1 MNKHCYRVIFSKT
14 QQQFIVVSEIAKT
27 AGQAKSEGKISAE
40 TESMKTL
47 AKLTAL
53 FSPIPQSVFQPLSF
67 ALLCAWGLVS
77 MQSAYANPTNSP
89 LMIQADPTAQAN
101 QRPQVMEA
109 ANGTPQVNIQT
120 PNQQGL
126 SYNRYSQFDVDKKGA
141 ILNNSRKDTQ
151 TQLGG
156 WVQANPYLAGGEAK
170 VIVNEVN
177 SNKPSQLKGYVEVAG
192 QKADVIIANP
202 SGLHCEGC
210 GVINADRAT
219 LTTGKPQLKQGHLD
233 HFVVEKGKVTVSGKG
248 LDNSQSNYTDI
259 IAREAE
265 INAGVWSKK
274 AVNVTTGKNKVSKN
288 NDAVQI
294 IHSKS
299 QNNQKE
305 ENVTEYAL
313 DVSNL
318 GGMYAEKIHLIGTEA
333 GLGVRNAGHI
343 GASAGDVVIDVNG
356 KIVNQHRI
364 QAQQH
369 VILNAKGDKGT
380 IDNMASAQVLAN
392 QGRINVQ
399 AEKTL
404 TQSGVIGAKQ
414 QIAVQAEAITQS
426 KTGEIQ
432 GGEVRLTAQGQVVN
446 RGLVNSQTEQ
456 PISTAKTVIQASHI
470 QNVGT
475 GRIYGDHVALMA
487 DSLHNHDETTE
498 TTSSPII
505 AARKRLDLGVKQITN
520 QNHQYSGNTTGATAL
535 YSDGSLH
542 VGAGLDAQDKVMG
555 QAAVLNNHSALI
567 ESQGNMQLNVAKIH
581 NTNDFFATELQ
592 VISEQEV
599 DWHYI
604 VPQGVAESE
613 LRFDTRLL
621 HWRNQSRGRN
631 GWVVNS
637 KPKAIHKP
645 HNGDVQSNYL
655 PEVNQC
661 MNGTQGAGCEFL
673 IDSYYFPHDPAWQYF
688 AIKPSIRDNVASLL
702 NEAKVPVAP
711 IAPVEPV
718 APTNPN
724 ANAQQEY
731 EEKLA
736 QYQQQKAI
744 YDNAY
749 QVYLQEKAHFDEKV
763 KPAYLQWVKDNENHF
778 TELSNAIVQHNQR
791 RASAAGRDYRNYW
804 SHRVNRQVVKE
815 DVVIQTQAG
824 AILAGGDLKI
834 DTQQFVNDKSRVL
847 TGGQLQLQGDL
858 FQRQADG
865 LQFTESYG
873 SKYYSY
879 LRKRKSKTS
888 SGRNKYQRRN
898 ERWYSGLLSNT
909 QKSITLP
916 VANVFEQYEFDQDS
930 LVIKSTGEHLALP
943 NSSLYK
949 LNPAAE
955 SHVLVETDS
964 AFTNRKKWLSSD
976 YMFNMLRADHNL
988 VHKRLGDGYY
998 EQRLIRDQ
1006 INQLTGRQFLGNHQD
1021 METQYKALMDN
1032 GITFA
1037 KKFHLTPGI
1046 SLSPEQ
1052 VAQLTSDIVWFEQ
1065 QTVTL
1070 PDGST
1075 QQVLAP
1081 RVYAVVQKG
1090 DVTSQ
1095 GTLLSANHVDLHAH
1109 TIRNQGTIAGRK
1121 IAILENQQLTNLGTL
1136 TGDLVHIQTDGDVIN
1151 QGNIRAEH
1159 ALSLDVGGDLIQQS
1173 TTQTSHVNA
1182 GHYRQSDTHL
1192 DRKALLHVTG
1202 KEGTLQV
1209 SAKNIQLI
1217 GADILNEGLGDT
1229 TITAKNQLKLTA
1241 LETVK
1246 EEKIG
1251 HGDHYRHERVQDVI
1265 VSHVKGAGDVK
1276 LQAYNIATEGAK
1288 LESTK
1293 KLTALAEN
1301 DLVLNAAVKRLDY
1314 DEYHHTKSGS
1324 FISKTKQTSYD
1335 AINAST
1341 HQGSQLVAQDI
1352 VLQAGNQLNSAG
1364 LAVKAK
1370 QAIQADAKTIELGT
1384 VTDQRHETHW
1394 SKRSKSGLAASAKGG
1409 VATVGYQ
1416 RSNAGSH
1423 HNTFDETLKV
1433 SHLEAEGDIRLNAN
1447 DALTLN
1453 ATQLQAEQDIYL
1465 VGKTVDINAVDETHR
1480 NRYSRYSK
1488 ASGIGINMVYNPIA
1502 VGRDK
1507 YQQRE
1512 QQGATKGI
1520 IGQITGIK
1528 AITDTVEMT
1537 ARGLMPYIKHQR
1549 SQANQF
1555 GEQTVAKTAEI
1566 DSKGDLKIFATG
1578 GDITTQGSQISVGKT
1593 AEFNATGNVNFDVAT
1608 DRYRQNADAASRAA
1622 ELNGLNKYVAGIA
1635 TSRQRGNQ
1643 SLHEEKGTLISVG
1656 GDSQVIAQEGNITG
1670 KGLSLVSE
1678 GKNELKA
1685 KGNVILETARTE
1697 QNGVQG
1703 RKSHGIGELTIS
1715 ETEHFFGYHRER
1727 YNQEGDTLT
1736 HQGSQI
1742 ASLNSHVKIEA
1753 GQDYRQVSSSLLAKD
1768 TLDVTAQNLY
1778 FDATHNLQRH
1788 QQSQSD
1794 LKIGQFSRIKSPI
1807 IDMIQT
1813 TERLVKN
1820 KAASDRLKVANAMGL
1835 AAQGYALYD
1844 NINKIANQRYSSAY
1858 LLRVESGVGVAH
1870 SRQKQEVEMRIS
1882 QGNLLN
1888 AAHIHLNA
1896 GTDKTAS
1903 TSAEAGNIRLTHTT
1917 LTSRDDKGQRI
1928 AGSTLSL
1935 TGRQIDIHAGESR
1948 TKERSR
1954 GQNIG
1959 AEVGVFAQ
1967 FGPQSGVGA
1976 YATLGGG
1983 NQKVNGD
1990 SLSYHNSQLDSE
2002 HVTLRSRQDMHLVGA
2017 KVQGKRVDIEAGG
2030 NLHIES
2036 RQDESRFDSRSTQAG
2051 VNAEMSFGNAWS
2063 ANGNV
2068 SAERGKSNYKQVRE
2082 LSGIMAEEGG
2092 YHVMAENVHLKGA
2105 VIAST
2110 NPAQSELT
2118 TNRFSFEDIK
2128 NESSYSASSASI
2140 SGGYSKGR
2148 EYYRDADTHK
2158 VVSAGSKNAEFIAGK
2173 KGANFNAG
2181 LPMHSEG
2188 SEESLTKATLT
2199 AGRITLNKDS
2209 QPIETTADAL
2219 GINTDLSQAQREVS
2233 KPKDVTQLLAEHKA
2247 IAKAVGEIKSAV
2259 EIYTSN
2265 QQEEAELAV
2274 KRAKKALAQA
2284 EQTGNQ
2290 AEITQKQTALFA
2302 AEEAQAKWGDKGE
2315 YKRTAERLTTL
2326 LTGILA
2332 KQAAGG
2338 IATQLISPEVNQW
2351 IKEATTND
2359 KGETDKIANTLAHA
2373 IWGAIE
2379 ATANRGNPT
2388 SGALAAA
2395 SAELAAPMLAKVL
2408 YNKDKAEQLTAEE
2421 KAQITALSSMTAAVA
2436 GGLTAQG
2443 SRQSNTTVSSL
2454 THASIGGEIGKI
2466 AVENN
2471 FLLNKQAEKYLTKE
2485 EKELFKKLKAE
2496 GVEDIEQYQDAYL
2509 QAETKEER
2517 KQVIQAYQ
2525 QAVEAAG
2532 EKIVALYKQG
2542 VLSDDDYLALAS
2554 SFASSISRGIRDA
2567 QLKGKVNSN
2576 AGLLEQD
2583 PLQRNAIFWTPA
2595 GMMNSEHL
2603 AQLNDIYLDK
2613 QVQAGKITPEEREIR
2628 RERLRLLAGSV
2639 ADINVN
2645 LDEMIEGIK
2654 AGDIA
2659 IVASTLAVRKLLGK
2673 KADKAAPTPQEDVE
2687 KLGKHNPNWNPHL
2700 NERISQRE
2708 AGFYL
2713 KEQRLNKE
2721 ASQIAS
2727 SISLPIKAKVWLTH
2741 IINGER
2747 KGNLFVGGHTTLG
2760 NVIVDKVIKE
2770 YPNGVYEARVL
2781 IPNPKAKTDPDAP
2794 KFLEKLGKNKDS
2806 ASMMFPRTWTE
2817 DRLKV
2822 ELEHAFRNR
2831 SRVEKTENTW
2841 SGTTKSG
2848 VKVEW
2853 VINKDGYLSTV
2864 YPTREQ

>member
-40 TESMKTL
+40 AESMKTL

-53 FSPIPQSVFQPLSF
+53 FLPIPQSVFKPLSF
-67 ALLCAWGLVS
+67 ALLCTWGLVS
-77 MQSAYANPTNSP
+77 IQSAYANPTNSP
-89 LMIQADPTAQAN
+89 LIIQADPTAQAN

-233 HFVVEKGKVTVSGKG
+233 HFVVEKGKVTLSGKG

-364 QAQQH
+364 QAHQH

-404 TQSGVIGAKQ
+404 NQSGVIGAKQ

-542 VGAGLDAQDKVMG
+542 VGAGLDAQDKVIG

-592 VISEQEV
+592 VVSEQEV

-621 HWRNQSRGRN
+621 RWRNQSRGRN

-736 QYQQQKAI
+736 QYRQQKVV

-964 AFTNRKKWLSSD
+964 AFTNRKKWLSGD

-1095 GTLLSANHVDLHAH
+1095 ATLLSANHVDLHAH

-1341 HQGSQLVAQDI
+1341 HQGSQLMAQDI

-1364 LAVKAK
+1364 LVVKAK

-1416 RSNAGSH
+1416 RSKAGSH

-1433 SHLEAEGDIRLNAN
+1433 SHLEAEGNIRLNAN

-1465 VGKTVDINAVDETHR
+1465 VGKTVDINAVEETHR
-1480 NRYSRYSK
+1480 NHYSRYSK

-1520 IGQITGIK
+1520 VGQITGIK

-1697 QNGVQG
+1697 QNGAQG
-1703 RKSHGIGELTIS
+1703 RKSHGIGELTTS

-1844 NINKIANQRYSSAY
+1844 NINKMANQRYSSAY

-1870 SRQKQEVEMRIS
+1870 SRQKQEVETRIS

-1888 AAHIHLNA
+1888 ATHIHLNA

-1935 TGRQIDIHAGESR
+1935 TGRQIDIQAGESR

-1959 AEVGVFAQ
+1959 AEVGAFAQ
-1967 FGPQSGVGA
+1967 VGAQSGMGA

-1983 NQKVNGD
+1983 NQKANGD

-2051 VNAEMSFGNAWS
+2051 VNAEVSFGNAWS

-2092 YHVMAENVHLKGA
+2092 YHVVAENVHLKGA

-2188 SEESLTKATLT
+2188 GEEGLTKATLT

-2233 KPKDVTQLLAEHKA
+2233 KPKDVTQLLAEQKE

-2290 AEITQKQTALFA
+2290 TEIRQKQTALLA

-2388 SGALAAA
+2388 SGAIAAA

-2408 YNKDKAEQLTAEE
+2408 YNKDKAEHLTAEE
-2421 KAQITALSSMTAAVA
+2421 KAQITALSSITAAVA

-2443 SRQSNTTVSSL
+2443 SSQSNTTVSSL
-2454 THASIGGEIGKI
+2454 THASIGGEIGKV

-2485 EKELFKKLKAE
+2485 ERELFKKLKAE

-2532 EKIVALYKQG
+2532 EKIVALYKKG

-2567 QLKGKVNSN
+2567 QLKSKVNSN
-2576 AGLLEQD
+2576 ASLLEQD

-2613 QVQAGKITPEEREIR
+2613 QVQTGKITPEEREIR

-2673 KADKAAPTPQEDVE
+2673 KADKAAPTPQADVE

-2727 SISLPIKAKVWLTH
+2727 SISLPIKAKVWIKH
-2741 IINGER
+2741 ILGGE
-2747 KGNLFVGGHTTLG
+2747 KTGNFFSGGHTTLG

-2770 YPNGVYEARVL
+2770 YPNGVYKARVL
-2781 IPNPKAKTDPDAP
+2781 IPNPKAQTDPTAP
-2794 KFLEKLGKNKDS
+2794 KFLEKRGKNQDS
-2806 ASMMFPRTWTE
+2806 VSMMFPRTWTE

-2831 SRVEKTENTW
+2831 SRVADTKNKWE
-2841 SGTTKSG
+2841 GTTKSG

-2864 YPTREQ
+2864 YPTEKQ

>member
-27 AGQAKSEGKISAE
+27 AEQAKSEGKISAE
-40 TESMKTL
+40 AESMKTL

-53 FSPIPQSVFQPLSF
+53 FPPIPQSVFKPLSF

-77 MQSAYANPTNSP
+77 IHSAYANPTNSP

-404 TQSGVIGAKQ
+404 NQSGVIGAKQ

-456 PISTAKTVIQASHI
+456 PISTAKAVIKASHI
-470 QNVGT
+470 QNIGT

-542 VGAGLDAQDKVMG
+542 VGAGLDAQDKVIG

-581 NTNDFFATELQ
+581 NMNDFFATELQ
-592 VISEQEV
+592 VVSEQEV

-621 HWRNQSRGRN
+621 RWRNQSRGRN

-661 MNGTQGAGCEFL
+661 MNGTQSAGCEFL

-688 AIKPSIRDNVASLL
+688 AIKPNIRDNVASLL

-847 TGGQLQLQGDL
+847 AGSQLQLQGDL
-858 FQRQADG
+858 LQRQADG

-879 LRKRKSKTS
+879 LRKRKSKSS

-1052 VAQLTSDIVWFEQ
+1052 VAQLTSDIVWIEQ

-1109 TIRNQGTIAGRK
+1109 TLRNQGTIAGRK

-1251 HGDHYRHERVQDVI
+1251 QGDHYRHERVQDVI

-1433 SHLEAEGDIRLNAN
+1433 SHLEAEGNIRLNAN

-1465 VGKTVDINAVDETHR
+1465 VGKTVDINAVEETHR
-1480 NRYSRYSK
+1480 NRYGRYSK

-1753 GQDYRQVSSSLLAKD
+1753 GQDYRQVSSSVLAKD

-1844 NINKIANQRYSSAY
+1844 NINKMANQRYSSAY

-1967 FGPQSGVGA
+1967 VGPQSGVGA

-2051 VNAEMSFGNAWS
+2051 VNAEVSFGNAWS

-2092 YHVMAENVHLKGA
+2092 YHVTAENVHLKGA

-2158 VVSAGSKNAEFIAGK
+2158 VVSAGSKDAEFIAGK

-2209 QPIETTADAL
+2209 RPIETTADAL

-2233 KPKDVTQLLAEHKA
+2233 KPKDVTQLLAEQKQFSKSVEDVAMA
-2247 IAKAVGEIKSAV
+2247 IDTFTTNLYQEAKQKEKQAKDAFEAAKKEGNPEKIEAARRFYREAVVGAENWEMGGKYKQAADAITATITLVLAGKPIESIATGALSPYVNQAIKVVTQDIPELNLPAHVVWGAVESHLMGSNAMSGAIAVGVGEVTAHYLAKEIYQKDVRELSEAEKQQISVISQITSAIASGLTSTLSGDNAASIVQNLSVDSQVTQNAIENNFAKAVISGSKIVIKAAKKRFKNGRLSVDDLKEALKEEGLDIADNIYTLADGELSWDDALAVIDLIVGTELNTANKGKSAQMLNELNE
-2259 EIYTSN
+2259 EISKRIIKKVDGYEVRHIDVGSTGQWNKHLNKPEPNTIYKLSN
-2265 QQEEAELAV
+2265 GHQYKTDELGRVSEAKGNLKLEKSDRNTYQQRMAGGECRLETDCGGHLLASMFGGAGEGLNLV
-2274 KRAKKALAQA
+2274 AMDGMLNGVKGKWYQMEMQWKRALEKGQKV
-2284 EQTGNQ
+2284 EVSIKPIYDGN
-2290 AEITQKQTALFA
+2290 
-2302 AEEAQAKWGDKGE
+2302 G
-2315 YKRTAERLTTL
+2315 KRPHEF
-2326 LTGILA
+2326 
-2332 KQAAGG
+2332 
-2338 IATQLISPEVNQW
+2338 S
-2351 IKEATTND
+2351 
-2359 KGETDKIANTLAHA
+2359 
-2373 IWGAIE
+2373 
-2379 ATANRGNPT
+2379 
-2388 SGALAAA
+2388 
-2395 SAELAAPMLAKVL
+2395 
-2408 YNKDKAEQLTAEE
+2408 
-2421 KAQITALSSMTAAVA
+2421 
-2436 GGLTAQG
+2436 
-2443 SRQSNTTVSSL
+2443 
-2454 THASIGGEIGKI
+2454 
-2466 AVENN
+2466 
-2471 FLLNKQAEKYLTKE
+2471 
-2485 EKELFKKLKAE
+2485 
-2496 GVEDIEQYQDAYL
+2496 IEQNINGI
-2509 QAETKEER
+2509 
-2517 KQVIQAYQ
+2517 IQPRQ
-2525 QAVEAAG
+2525 IIKNTAAG
-2532 EKIVALYKQG
+2532 E
-2542 VLSDDDYLALAS
+2542 
-2554 SFASSISRGIRDA
+2554 
-2567 QLKGKVNSN
+2567 
-2576 AGLLEQD
+2576 
-2583 PLQRNAIFWTPA
+2583 
-2595 GMMNSEHL
+2595 
-2603 AQLNDIYLDK
+2603 
-2613 QVQAGKITPEEREIR
+2613 
-2628 RERLRLLAGSV
+2628 
-2639 ADINVN
+2639 
-2645 LDEMIEGIK
+2645 
-2654 AGDIA
+2654 
-2659 IVASTLAVRKLLGK
+2659 
-2673 KADKAAPTPQEDVE
+2673 
-2687 KLGKHNPNWNPHL
+2687 
-2700 NERISQRE
+2700 
-2708 AGFYL
+2708 
-2713 KEQRLNKE
+2713 
-2721 ASQIAS
+2721 
-2727 SISLPIKAKVWLTH
+2727 
-2741 IINGER
+2741 
-2747 KGNLFVGGHTTLG
+2747 
-2760 NVIVDKVIKE
+2760 
-2770 YPNGVYEARVL
+2770 
-2781 IPNPKAKTDPDAP
+2781 
-2794 KFLEKLGKNKDS
+2794 
-2806 ASMMFPRTWTE
+2806 
-2817 DRLKV
+2817 
-2822 ELEHAFRNR
+2822 
-2831 SRVEKTENTW
+2831 
-2841 SGTTKSG
+2841 
-2848 VKVEW
+2848 
-2853 VINKDGYLSTV
+2853 
-2864 YPTREQ
+2864 

>member
-40 TESMKTL
+40 AESMKTL

-53 FSPIPQSVFQPLSF
+53 FLPIPQSVFKPLSF
-67 ALLCAWGLVS
+67 ALLCTWGLVS
-77 MQSAYANPTNSP
+77 IQSAYANPTNSP
-89 LMIQADPTAQAN
+89 LIIQADPTAQAN

-233 HFVVEKGKVTVSGKG
+233 HFVVEKGKVTLSGKG

-364 QAQQH
+364 QAHQH

-446 RGLVNSQTEQ
+446 RGLVNSKVEDDT
-456 PISTAKTVIQASHI
+456 PAKTVIKADKI
-470 QNVGT
+470 ENVGT

-535 YSDGSLH
+535 YSDGTLH

-592 VISEQEV
+592 VVSEKEV

-736 QYQQQKAI
+736 QYHQQKVV

-791 RASAAGRDYRNYW
+791 RASAAGRDYRSYW

-847 TGGQLQLQGDL
+847 AGGQLQLQGDL
-858 FQRQADG
+858 LQRQADG

-964 AFTNRKKWLSSD
+964 AFTNRKKWLSGD

-1070 PDGST
+1070 PDGGT
-1075 QQVLAP
+1075 QQVLVP

-1229 TITAKNQLKLTA
+1229 TIIAKNQLKLTA

-1288 LESTK
+1288 FESAK

-1341 HQGSQLVAQDI
+1341 HQGSQLMAQDI

-1364 LAVKAK
+1364 LVVKAK

-1433 SHLEAEGDIRLNAN
+1433 SHLAAEGNIRLNAN

-1480 NRYSRYSK
+1480 NHYSRYSK

-1520 IGQITGIK
+1520 VGQITGIK

-1555 GEQTVAKTAEI
+1555 GEQTIAKTAEI

-1697 QNGVQG
+1697 QNGAQG
-1703 RKSHGIGELTIS
+1703 RKSHGIGELTTS

-1742 ASLNSHVKIEA
+1742 ASLNSYVKIEA

-1844 NINKIANQRYSSAY
+1844 NINKMANQRYSSAY
-1858 LLRVESGVGVAH
+1858 LLRVESGVGVTH

-1888 AAHIHLNA
+1888 ATHIHLNA
-1896 GTDKTAS
+1896 GRDKTAS

-1917 LTSRDDKGQRI
+1917 LASRDDKGQRI

-1935 TGRQIDIHAGESR
+1935 TGRQIDIQVGESR

-1959 AEVGVFAQ
+1959 AEVGAFAQ
-1967 FGPQSGVGA
+1967 VGAQSGMGA

-2051 VNAEMSFGNAWS
+2051 VNAEVSFGNAWS

-2092 YHVMAENVHLKGA
+2092 YHVVAENVYLKGA

-2233 KPKDVTQLLAEHKA
+2233 KPKDVTQLLAEQKE

-2265 QQEEAELAV
+2265 QQEETELAV

-2332 KQAAGG
+2332 KQTAGG

-2388 SGALAAA
+2388 SGAIAAA

-2421 KAQITALSSMTAAVA
+2421 KAQITALSSITAAVA

-2443 SRQSNTTVSSL
+2443 SSQSNTTVSSL
-2454 THASIGGEIGKI
+2454 THASIGGEIGKV

-2485 EKELFKKLKAE
+2485 ERELFKKLKAE

-2525 QAVEAAG
+2525 QAVETAG
-2532 EKIVALYKQG
+2532 QKIVALYKQG

-2567 QLKGKVNSN
+2567 QLKSKLNSN
-2576 AGLLEQD
+2576 ASLLEQD

-2727 SISLPIKAKVWLTH
+2727 SISLPIKAKVWLKH

-2781 IPNPKAKTDPDAP
+2781 IPNPKAQTDPTAP
-2794 KFLEKLGKNKDS
+2794 KFLEKRGKNQDS

-2831 SRVEKTENTW
+2831 SRVPKTEDKW
-2841 SGTTKSG
+2841 EGTTKSG

-2864 YPTREQ
+2864 YPTEKQ

>member
-40 TESMKTL
+40 AESMKTL

-53 FSPIPQSVFQPLSF
+53 FSPIPQSVFKPLSF

-77 MQSAYANPTNSP
+77 IHSAYAHPTNSP

-156 WVQANPYLAGGEAK
+156 WVQSNPYLAGGEAK

-233 HFVVEKGKVTVSGKG
+233 HFVVEKGKVTVGGKG

-1109 TIRNQGTIAGRK
+1109 TLRNQGTIAGRK

-1151 QGNIRAEH
+1151 QGNIRAEQ

-1844 NINKIANQRYSSAY
+1844 NINKMANQRYSSAY

-1870 SRQKQEVEMRIS
+1870 SRQKQEVETRIS

-1888 AAHIHLNA
+1888 ATHIHLNA

-1935 TGRQIDIHAGESR
+1935 TGRQIDIQAGESR

-1959 AEVGVFAQ
+1959 AEVGAFAQ
-1967 FGPQSGVGA
+1967 VGPQSGMGA

-1990 SLSYHNSQLDSE
+1990 SLSYHNSQLDGE
-2002 HVTLRSRQDMHLVGA
+2002 HVILRSRQDMHLVGA

-2092 YHVMAENVHLKGA
+2092 YHVVAENVHLKGA

-2173 KGANFNAG
+2173 KGASFNAG

-2233 KPKDVTQLLAEHKA
+2233 KPKDVTQLLAEQKE

-2290 AEITQKQTALFA
+2290 TEIRQKQTALFA

-2351 IKEATTND
+2351 IKQATTND

-2388 SGALAAA
+2388 SGAIAAA

-2408 YNKDKAEQLTAEE
+2408 YNKDKAEHLTAEE
-2421 KAQITALSSMTAAVA
+2421 KAQITALSSITAAVA

-2443 SRQSNTTVSSL
+2443 SSQSNTTVSSL
-2454 THASIGGEIGKI
+2454 TNASIGGEIGKI

-2471 FLLNKQAEKYLTKE
+2471 YLSLKDVSAYQRALKKAIQNGESVEEVHKYFKALSEKQRAMLLETCDIDCRVTVPNELLAAIGFADDLSGLVNSWVRGLPLEEQTKFYQLVEAENIKMIQALKAKQGSVEKGVELAMDMARFFAKE
-2485 EKELFKKLKAE
+2485 ETISSSSAKKSLYDPKQIRHK
-2496 GVEDIEQYQDAYL
+2496 IEKGF
-2509 QAETKEER
+2509 EKEEVKSTTVVMKAR
-2517 KQVIQAYQ
+2517 
-2525 QAVEAAG
+2525 
-2532 EKIVALYKQG
+2532 
-2542 VLSDDDYLALAS
+2542 
-2554 SFASSISRGIRDA
+2554 
-2567 QLKGKVNSN
+2567 
-2576 AGLLEQD
+2576 
-2583 PLQRNAIFWTPA
+2583 
-2595 GMMNSEHL
+2595 SEL
-2603 AQLNDIYLDK
+2603 
-2613 QVQAGKITPEEREIR
+2613 
-2628 RERLRLLAGSV
+2628 
-2639 ADINVN
+2639 
-2645 LDEMIEGIK
+2645 
-2654 AGDIA
+2654 
-2659 IVASTLAVRKLLGK
+2659 
-2673 KADKAAPTPQEDVE
+2673 
-2687 KLGKHNPNWNPHL
+2687 
-2700 NERISQRE
+2700 
-2708 AGFYL
+2708 
-2713 KEQRLNKE
+2713 
-2721 ASQIAS
+2721 
-2727 SISLPIKAKVWLTH
+2727 H
-2741 IINGER
+2741 II
-2747 KGNLFVGGHTTLG
+2747 
-2760 NVIVDKVIKE
+2760 
-2770 YPNGVYEARVL
+2770 
-2781 IPNPKAKTDPDAP
+2781 
-2794 KFLEKLGKNKDS
+2794 
-2806 ASMMFPRTWTE
+2806 
-2817 DRLKV
+2817 
-2822 ELEHAFRNR
+2822 
-2831 SRVEKTENTW
+2831 
-2841 SGTTKSG
+2841 
-2848 VKVEW
+2848 
-2853 VINKDGYLSTV
+2853 
-2864 YPTREQ
+2864 